1 MFKTIICVESVWKVF
16 LFRSPKIRTKLKVTS
31 NISLSLWFHL
41 EFLLFLITRNA
52 IASFLCLFYVQSYF
66 CSLLSPF
73 LYSLE
78 DMMIPGEFVRF
89 PLLDFF
95 PDNSNYLFMLSQ
107 KYGRV
112 FGIIFFRS
120 ENYLCKSTSTFK
132 SGVLYILWCA
142 TNATK
147 SNTIHAASRN

>member
-16 LFRSPKIRTKLKVTS
+16 LFRSPKIRTKSKVTS

-52 IASFLCLFYVQSYF
+52 IVSLFVFEVF
-66 CSLLSPF
+66 CSLLSLYP

-78 DMMIPGEFVRF
+78 DLMIPGEFVRF